1 MDYSSKKDLIVLVGS
16 TRDSSI
22 DPYASASS
30 TNMIF
35 AVFDLLTDKL
45 LYSKYVNATNKNMKT
60 VKFSNDGL
68 HFVGTNDNYIVIV
81 ESLTGIPK
89 PLIDRGPVSQNTG

>member
-1 MDYSSKKDLIVLVGS
+1 MDMDYSSKKDLIVLVGS
-16 TRDSSI
+16 TKDSSI
-22 DPYASASS
+22 DPAASASS

-45 LYSKYVNATNKNMKT
+45 LYSKYVQVSRRIMKT

-68 HFVGTNDNYIVIV
+68 YFVGTNDNCIVIV

-89 PLIDRGPVSQNTG
+89 PLI